1 LPTDASI
8 DAIAI
13 SGDTSRTFTTIVRGT
28 IAQPWLEEPC
38 DHPVLS
44 LSQQNQ
50 PVHASPRD
58 IRRATAAYYGMV
70 ETVDNH
76 YGQVLGELERVGEN
90 LDDWIIIYTSD
101 YGEMLGEHGIWEKTR
116 FYEGSVRVP
125 LIVRW
130 PRRFAGGRTV
140 KQNVNLCDLFATIC
154 DLAGVPT
161 PDGLDSRSL
170 VPLLEGDSSDWMDE
184 AVSQFNRDHVM
195 IRQGSLEYQWYGDD
209 VPEVLFDLEK
219 DPREQRNVINEPAY
233 TDAVGAFR
241 TRLARLG
248 HGPQADPNYVN
259 PGY

>member
-1 LPTDASI
+1 MLVQVQSAALCSRRASHRVKLGILKGITAGDAFFLCAANLPTDASI

-13 SGDTSRTFTTIVRGT
+13 SGDTSRTFTTIVHGT

-90 LDDWIIIYTSD
+90 LDDWTLIYTSD

-130 PRRFAGGRTV
+130 PRRFAGGPTV

-170 VPLLEGDSSDWMDE
+170 VPLLEGDSSDWM
-184 AVSQFNRDHVM
+184 
-195 IRQGSLEYQWYGDD
+195 
-209 VPEVLFDLEK
+209 
-219 DPREQRNVINEPAY
+219 
-233 TDAVGAFR
+233 
-241 TRLARLG
+241 TRPSPSSTATMS
-248 HGPQADPNYVN
+248 
-259 PGY
+259 